1 MFSKATEYALR
12 AVIFIAQKSSEQQK
26 LGLAEIADAIQSPQF
41 FTAKILQKLTLNNQV
56 ISSVRGPNGGF
67 FITESAKQK
76 SVKSIVEVM
85 GEGELF
91 DKCVL
96 GLNRCSEKN
105 PCPMHDQYKPIRENF
120 IYLFDHQTIEEMAHE
135 MNSGS
140 FFIRNDE

>member
-26 LGLAEIADAIQSPQF
+26 LGLAEIADGIQSPQF

-120 IYLFDHQTIEEMAHE
+120 MYLFDHQTIEEMAHE